1 MYVYPTPK
9 EPNTPK
15 GLYWCVAAFV
25 FYIAYQLILL
35 SLHAWTAT
43 IIWGPITTTSDI
55 KSLLST
61 LTLTLSLLP
70 MIVGVVIVIFF
81 FIGLDRLYRGKKEFG
96 EKHERNIDITLF
108 LLVGIIIAEIVGSV
122 VLFSMTIRSLIYP
135 PSYIPTVDLFNRMLI
150 VQAIT
155 GTIVALLVALLILI
169 SIRFLV
175 RDNQK
180 MILNVAAILGTI
192 TPAIVVFLAATQ
204 TSRIVDWIQA
214 NSNASILNA
223 QSGLPVVI
231 GSTFSIV
238 TITLFL
244 LVYRDVMKRIK
255 AGELRP
261 YIPPPTPVVWFPAPV
276 PTIPM
281 VQAQV
286 VYGPPP
292 PQPPPTQPP
301 PTQPQQ
307 EKRP

>member
-25 FYIAYQLILL
+25 FYIAYQLTLL
-35 SLHAWTAT
+35 GLHAWMAT
-43 IIWGPITTTSDI
+43 VVWGPITTTSEV

-61 LTLTLSLLP
+61 LALTQSLLP
-70 MIVGVVIVIFF
+70 MLVGVVVVIFF
-81 FIGLDRLYRGKKEFG
+81 LIGLDKLYRGKKEFG
-96 EKHERNIDITLF
+96 EKHERNIGITLF
-108 LLVGIIIAEIVGSV
+108 LLVAIIIVEIVGSV
-122 VLFSMTIRSLIYP
+122 VLFSISITSLFY
-135 PSYIPTVDLFNRMLI
+135 SSRYLPTVDLFNRMII

-155 GTIVALLVALLILI
+155 GTIVALLTAFLILI

-180 MILNVAAILGTI
+180 MILNIAAILGTI
-192 TPAIVVFLAATQ
+192 TPAIVAILAATQ

-214 NSNASILNA
+214 NRNASILNA
-223 QSGLPVVI
+223 QTGLPVIV

-244 LVYRDVMKRIK
+244 LVYSDVMKRIK

-261 YIPPPTPVVWFPAPV
+261 YIPLPTPVVWFPAPV

-307 EKRP
+307 EKKP